1 MRRQVF
7 SMLIAGLVA
16 AAGLSTWPVMAQ
28 TTSTAACQ
36 LAPVFL
42 MLRDL
47 IGRDRMG
54 DCTSAVIR
62 SDSGDFNQPTTKG
75 MLTFRPSDLIVAFSD
90 GQTTWLYG
98 PNGLESRPTGT
109 RLAWENTA
117 TTVVAS
123 AGTGTGVGTGST
135 STAPVAQGV
144 PALPVAPIPTPTP
157 TVMSTL
163 PIRVEG
169 EDSTTT
175 RPFELTGGDYAV
187 GWEIERQRGRTSCYV
202 GSRLRRWDDPNPGA
216 LVLHTTLN
224 TANDRTASGEA
235 RVFSVLPGRYVF
247 DVSTTGC
254 DWRFVVRLP
263 S

>member
-1 MRRQVF
+1 MRRQAVP
-7 SMLIAGLVA
+7 MLIAGLVA
-16 AAGLSTWPVMAQ
+16 AAGLWAWPVMAQ
-28 TTSTAACQ
+28 TTSACQ

-47 IGRDRMG
+47 IGRDRTG

-62 SDSGDFNQPTTKG
+62 SDSGDFNQPTTRG

-109 RLAWENTA
+109 RLAWENTT
-117 TTVVAS
+117 TTVAAS
-123 AGTGTGVGTGST
+123 AGTGTGIGTGV
-135 STAPVAQGV
+135 APAAPAAQGV
-144 PALPVAPIPTPTP
+144 PSLPVPTPTP
-157 TVMSTL
+157 NVLSTL
-163 PIRVEG
+163 PIRIDG
-169 EDSTTT
+169 DDSTTT
-175 RPFELTGGDYAV
+175 VPFELAGGDYAV
-187 GWEIERQRGRTSCYV
+187 GWEIERQRGKTSCYV

-254 DWRFVVRLP
+254 DWRFIVRLP